1 MTYIW
6 ANYSEKKRFQI
17 ASSGISPYL
26 EVWDSQSNPVLV
38 NIRFGL
44 DEILLDEADFPQSL
58 QPDQDGGS
66 FERPQLGRRY
76 EEDERYKDFANIF
89 IHYIAQNQLR
99 RGFTLQNL
107 AAFKIGSEIEK
118 GLFGEN
124 IKNNFSNLKFRDQ
137 LILTRYIA
145 LYDLRKQREI
155 QFDAALAALFDDV
168 KMYYDNQTEKL
179 FVFVDKESNDY
190 NKNLFG
196 LVCYF
201 LKDVEVEVEVLW
213 KGEMFG
219 IIGLDDE
226 FVFETIII
234 DKTALI

>member
-17 ASSGISPYL
+17 ASSGISPYF
-26 EVWDSQSNPVLV
+26 EVWDSQSNPVRV

-44 DEILLDEADFPQSL
+44 DEILLDEADYPQSL
-58 QPDQDGGS
+58 QPDQDGDS
-66 FERPQLGRRY
+66 FEHPRLGQKY

-118 GLFGEN
+118 ELFGEK
-124 IKNNFSNLKFRDQ
+124 IKDNFSKLEFRDQ
-137 LILTRYIA
+137 LILSRYIA
-145 LYDLRKQREI
+145 LYDIRKQREI
-155 QFDAALAALFDDV
+155 QLYAALSALFTDV
-168 KMYYDNQTEKL
+168 KKHYDNQTEKL
-179 FVFVDKESNDY
+179 FVFIDKEKSDY
-190 NKNLFG
+190 NRDLFD

-201 LKDVEVEVEVLW
+201 LKDIEVEVEVLW

-219 IIGLDDE
+219 IIGLDE
-226 FVFETIII
+226 ERGFKTIII